1 MRMRGHRS
9 TYLVEFLLRGLSR
22 CEDTGGGGEEGSEMC
37 RAVQPRETM
46 LSSFG
51 PTSVVE
57 DAPPAYDGN

>member
-22 CEDTGGGGEEGSEMC
+22 CEDTGGGGEEGSEIW
-37 RAVQPRETM
+37 RAVRPHETM
-46 LSSFG
+46 ISPSG

-57 DAPPAYDGN
+57 DTPPAYDEY